1 MTLSVDSIV
10 ISSERADDLKDWY
23 RKTFDVPEDDDG
35 AFVVGNLRI
44 FVFPHSEVTG
54 TSKEP
59 ARIMINIRT
68 NDARTLQIDLKA
80 KGVTFVRDVTEEP
93 FGLLGTI
100 ADPDGN
106 YLQLFQPSSASS
118 PTG

>member
-10 ISSERADDLKDWY
+10 ISSERTDDLKEWY

-35 AFVVGNLRI
+35 AFVFGNLRI
-44 FVFPHSEVTG
+44 FVVPHSEVTG

-68 NDARTLQIDLKA
+68 NDARALQNDLKG
-80 KGVTFVRDVTEEP
+80 KDVTFVRDVTEEP

-100 ADPDGN
+100 TDPDGN
-106 YLQLFQPSSASS
+106 YLQLFQPAGV
-118 PTG
+118 TATT